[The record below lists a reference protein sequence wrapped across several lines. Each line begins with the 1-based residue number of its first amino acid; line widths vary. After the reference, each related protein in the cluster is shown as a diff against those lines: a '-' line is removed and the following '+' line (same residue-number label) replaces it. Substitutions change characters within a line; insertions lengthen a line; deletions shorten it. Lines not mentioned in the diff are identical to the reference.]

1 MDTSAM
7 IDGISKKE
15 LEHMERIDSDIM
27 ERTLSYYNQF
37 DFSTFT
43 SADVQNALQKE
54 QLSVLDFAAL
64 LSPAAQP
71 LLEQMAQKAKRLTC
85 AQFGNNIGL
94 YTPLY
99 IANYCVNE
107 CVYCGFNCKN
117 KIHRGKL
124 SMEEIESEFRAIAQT
139 GLEEILILTGESR
152 HQSNLDYIG
161 QAVELAKE
169 YFTTIGLEIYPLNS
183 DEYAFLH
190 EKGADF
196 VSVYQETYDPIFYKE
211 VHLKGPK
218 RDFSYRFNAQERALM
233 GGMRGVGIG
242 ALLGL
247 HNFRNDALATGL
259 HAKFLQQKYPHAE
272 ISFSVPRLPLH

>member
-27 ERTLSYYNQF
+27 ERTLSYYHQF

-71 LLEQMAQKAKRLTC
+71 LLEQMAQKAKRLNC
-85 AQFGNNIGL
+85 AQFGNNVGL

-124 SMEEIESEFRAIAQT
+124 SMEEIESEFQAIAET

-190 EKGADF
+190 GKGADF
-196 VSVYQETYDPIFYKE
+196 VSVYQI
-211 VHLKGPK
+211 G
-218 RDFSYRFNAQERALM
+218 RASCRER
-233 GGMRGVGIG
+233 V
-242 ALLGL
+242 
-247 HNFRNDALATGL
+247 
-259 HAKFLQQKYPHAE
+259 
-272 ISFSVPRLPLH
+272 